1 MPEHGDIAPDGTLDF
16 KFTTID
22 ATGAGATLGG
32 SPAVAIYDQNSATEI
47 TAGITLTPDFDG
59 RTGLNHVR
67 VVAATAGL
75 IHGHDY
81 QVVITAGT
89 VASVSVVGYVVAQFS
104 CHNRSVHE
112 GIYYG
117 SVTATSTAAAIID
130 TGAPYTA
137 TDAPVGR
144 VLVWL
149 SGTLKGQAGVIGTFN
164 TGTDTFGFDT
174 SNDFTGA
181 PANGDR
187 FMVV

>member
-1 MPEHGDIAPDGTLDF
+1 MPEHGDYAPDGTLDF

-22 ATGAGATLGG
+22 STGLPATLSG
-32 SPAVAIYDQNSATEI
+32 SPAVAIYDQNNTTEI
-47 TAGITLTPDFDG
+47 TAGITLTADFDA

-67 VVAATAGL
+67 IVGATAGL
-75 IHGHDY
+75 THGHDY

-89 VASVSVVGYVVAQFS
+89 VGGVSVVGYVVAQFS

-130 TGAPYTA
+130 SGAPYTA
-137 TDAPVGR
+137 TDAPIGR
-144 VLVWL
+144 VLIWL
-149 SGTLKGQAGVIGTFN
+149 SGTLKGQAGVIGSYN
-164 TGTDTFGFDT
+164 TGTDTFGFDAN
-174 SNDFTGA
+174 NDFTGA